1 MVITFYL
8 GSAYGY
14 SSGLFDS
21 LKSSNMLYE
30 SPIIIS
36 KTHSPFRKKTEVAI
50 EKYTRE
56 LVPLKCKNFHEC
68 DVGLQQLHIIISG
81 SLFTT
86 LRT

>member
-1 MVITFYL
+1 MDIAL

-14 SSGLFDS
+14 SSELFDS
-21 LKSSNMLYE
+21 LKNSNSLYE

-56 LVPLKCKNFHEC
+56 LVPFKCKNFHEC

-81 SLFTT
+81 SLLDT